1 MRRTHF
7 TEVVLAHKDR
17 IYTQAYY
24 FLGNR
29 PDAEDVTQEVLLRA
43 WQNFEQIRRPTLG
56 AWLMRVT
63 HNVCID
69 TLRRHKSRRAAAE
82 NRALAEEAERLFA
95 GSAENDPQRAVER
108 RELLDQ
114 LQEAIQRL
122 PARLRSIIL
131 MRELM
136 DMRYEEISMAL
147 GIPLNSV
154 KVYIHRGRKLLRAA
168 LGEMTEE
175 LEG

>member
-1 MRRTHF
+1 MRRAQF

-24 FLGNR
+24 LLGNR

-69 TLRRHKSRRAAAE
+69 TLRRQKIRRAVAE
-82 NRALAEEAERLFA
+82 NRKLEEEAERLPA
-95 GSAENDPQRAVER
+95 GGAENDPQRGAEQ
-108 RELLDQ
+108 RELLEH
-114 LQEAIQRL
+114 LQEAIRRL
-122 PARLRSIIL
+122 PARLRSIIV

-147 GIPLNSV
+147 DIPLNSV
-154 KVYIHRGRKLLRAA
+154 KVYIHRGRRLLRAA